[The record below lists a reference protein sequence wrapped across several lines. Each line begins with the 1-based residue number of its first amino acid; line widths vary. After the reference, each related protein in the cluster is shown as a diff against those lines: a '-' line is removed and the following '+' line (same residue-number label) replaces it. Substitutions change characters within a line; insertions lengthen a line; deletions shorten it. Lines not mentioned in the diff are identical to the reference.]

1 MVATPFQKVAIPPL
15 FRFQKVAIPFPKS
28 RNSLPKPQY
37 YQGLRELYKVYHK
50 FFYKYIGFRK
60 KKFVENSKNLLK
72 SEKIGRRL
80 QEEKKKEK
88 KAKGKKGI

>member
-1 MVATPFQKVAIPPL
+1 
-15 FRFQKVAIPFPKS
+15 
-28 RNSLPKPQY
+28 
-37 YQGLRELYKVYHK
+37 LRELYKVYHK